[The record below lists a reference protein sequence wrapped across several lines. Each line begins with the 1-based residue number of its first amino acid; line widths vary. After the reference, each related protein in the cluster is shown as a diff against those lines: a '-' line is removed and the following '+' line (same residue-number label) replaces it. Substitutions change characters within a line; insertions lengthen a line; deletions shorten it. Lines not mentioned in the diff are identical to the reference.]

1 MIEQSTYKQYNWS
14 WCFKIFEKHSKMF
27 ISGSTEKQKLGNA
40 IVLDKSDKSVLL
52 AMEKYR

>member
-1 MIEQSTYKQYNWS
+1 
-14 WCFKIFEKHSKMF
+14 MF
-27 ISGSTEKQKLGNA
+27 ISGNTEKQKLGNS